1 MNSHAV
7 LNWTKTNEC
16 SSLTKERQAPTK
28 RMNFCS
34 CCKYPLTP
42 PPLVL
47 QLHLNSKPQRPCW
60 ASSLS
65 QLLSSWVCPVRPGL
79 SQGEDDAWWCWK
91 FAIEVGDDDDLHD
104 CYCYSFSQVWGV
116 LDIFSQLFVPGWRWK
131 AAQSV
136 VPSPWYWD
144 TLDTRQDNVNWNNM
158 ITRWH
163 QLWRPRLHRGS
174 KCGDHYGRRLLCRRC
189 TDDICRISLMKIWH

>member
-60 ASSLS
+60 ASSMP
-65 QLLSSWVCPVRPGL
+65 QLFSSWVCPVRPGL
-79 SQGEDDAWWCWK
+79 SQGEDDAWCWK
-91 FAIEVGDDDDLHD
+91 LKVCDWGWGWWWSIWLLSLFILSGLRRSGHLLSAIRSRMTLKGSTIRGTFTL
-104 CYCYSFSQVWGV
+104 V
-116 LDIFSQLFVPGWRWK
+116 LRH
-131 AAQSV
+131 
-136 VPSPWYWD
+136 
-144 TLDTRQDNVNWNNM
+144 TR
-158 ITRWH
+158 H
-163 QLWRPRLHRGS
+163 
-174 KCGDHYGRRLLCRRC
+174 
-189 TDDICRISLMKIWH
+189 